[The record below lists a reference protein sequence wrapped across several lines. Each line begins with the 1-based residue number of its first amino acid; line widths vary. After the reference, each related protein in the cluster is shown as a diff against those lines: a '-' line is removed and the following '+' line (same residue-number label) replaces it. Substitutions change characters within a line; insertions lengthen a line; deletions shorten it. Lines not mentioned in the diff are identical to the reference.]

1 MPATRHTGSER
12 SGSAANLL
20 GMPPRRRTP
29 VAEGRAALEVCR
41 AAGWS
46 ADRRTIATA
55 VRYTLD
61 ELATIAPG
69 RTVEVRVPPHGAVQ
83 CIEGPVHTRGTPPNV
98 IETDGAT
105 WLRLAVG
112 ELTWEEALAGAQVR
126 ASGQRAHLDGLLPL
140 DSLNLGE

>member
-1 MPATRHTGSER
+1 MAPAARHTGSGR
-12 SGSAANLL
+12 SASGATLL

-41 AAGWS
+41 EAGWS
-46 ADRRTIATA
+46 ADRRTTGTA

-61 ELATIAPG
+61 ELATTAPG

-112 ELTWEEALAGAQVR
+112 DLTWEEALARTLGA
-126 ASGQRAHLDGLLPL
+126 
-140 DSLNLGE
+140 GERPAGPPRRTSSARLA

>member
-1 MPATRHTGSER
+1 
-12 SGSAANLL
+12 
-20 GMPPRRRTP
+20 MPPRRRTP
-29 VAEGRAALEVCR
+29 VAEGRAALEACR

-46 ADRRTIATA
+46 ADRRTTGTA

-61 ELATIAPG
+61 ELATTAPG

-112 ELTWEEALAGAQVR
+112 DLTWEEALANAQVR

-140 DSLNLGE
+140 DSLNLEG